1 MKLEKIKL
9 NNLAENSL
17 ANREMKEIKGG
28 KCCTCSCAYADT
40 GGSSPK
46 DNRAANYNIGDNGG
60 HSTSGDNYY
69 FMCIEVGPLT

>member
-1 MKLEKIKL
+1 MKLQKIKL
-9 NNLAENSL
+9 NKLAENSL

-28 KCCTCSCAYADT
+28 WCCTCSCAYADT

-46 DNRAANYNIGDNGG
+46 DNRAANYNKGDGT